1 MTVAKACYTTFGLEF
16 AWMKDLAAGAG
27 GTIIRAEL
35 IYLLE
40 DTGMHPKVFGFFA
53 APLSNNDDTFG

>member
-1 MTVAKACYTTFGLEF
+1 MTVAKACYTTFGLEI
-16 AWMKDLAAGAG
+16 AWMKDLATGAG
-27 GTIIRAEL
+27 GMILRPEL

-40 DTGMHPKVFGFFA
+40 VTGIRPKVFGFFA